1 MAIEVWLTYVI
12 ACIILLII
20 PGPTVLMVSSYG
32 ISQGLRAVVAS
43 ALGVSLGSILLI
55 SVALAGLGA
64 VISTSALLY
73 DLLQYAGAT
82 YLIYLGVSMWRRKSV
97 VKGQL
102 GVTATSRFHIFRDT
116 FLVSAFNPKDMLF
129 FVAFLPQFVDD
140 TVPVIPQFVL
150 LAVTFVVLGGINTM
164 FWTSMAGSCRAML
177 TGGKSA
183 RRLNRIGGT
192 GLLSAGLFIALSG
205 KFP

>member
-1 MAIEVWLTYVI
+1 MAIEVWLTYVL
-12 ACIILLII
+12 ACTILLII

-73 DLLQYAGAT
+73 DILQYAGAT
-82 YLIYLGVSMWRRKSV
+82 YLIYLGVSMWRRKSILKDQMEIV
-97 VKGQL
+97 
-102 GVTATSRFHIFRDT
+102 ATTRLQIFRDT

-129 FVAFLPQFVDD
+129 FVAFLPQFVED
-140 TVPVIPQFVL
+140 TIPVIPQFIL
-150 LAVTFVVLGGINTM
+150 LGTTFVILGGINTM
-164 FWTSMAGSCRAML
+164 FWTSMAGSCSAML
-177 TGGKSA
+177 TGGKCA
-183 RRLNRIGGT
+183 KRLNRIGGT

>member
-1 MAIEVWLTYVI
+1 MAVEVWLTYVI

-32 ISQGLRAVVAS
+32 ISQGLRAVIAS

-82 YLIYLGVSMWRRKSV
+82 YLIYLGISMWRRKSV

-102 GVTATSRFHIFRDT
+102 EITATSRFHIFRDT

-150 LAVTFVVLGGINTM
+150 LGVTFVVLGGINTM
-164 FWTSMAGSCRAML
+164 FWTSMAGSCRTML
-177 TGGKSA
+177 MGGKSA